1 MHTTSLTAQSYDEIP
16 YDSVPICETHPDNL
30 AVLGALFGLKT
41 ARPETCRVLELGCA
55 SGGNLIP
62 MAYHLPGAGFLG
74 IDLSAGQVASG
85 RALVEA
91 LGLRNIRIEQAD
103 ILDLG
108 DLGSFD
114 YVIAH
119 GLYSWVPAAVRERLL
134 EICGRALAPDGIA
147 YISYNTLPGWRL
159 RSALRDMLLQL
170 TRDATTPRARL
181 ARAREALGHLEAAFA
196 EQDGAAPAQ
205 LHAEVSKLLTRH
217 PSYLYHEYLTA
228 ENTPVLFSEF
238 MAQAGRHGLQY
249 LCEAELQTMFSDTLG
264 AAGAGMVDRFDGL
277 IEQEQCIDFLR
288 LRTFRQTL
296 LCRADR
302 PTQRELDLESFAR
315 LAYHAFLTPP
325 PHDPGAGAPQVFTS
339 PEGATRTVQH
349 PLTQAALRV
358 LAEAYPDSLG
368 YDEIE
373 RAAQARVSRDRP
385 ACATETDHLLGELAS
400 LCLHQFVGLSAEPRG
415 FQRQLELR
423 PCASRL
429 ARAQA
434 DAGIGHVSTV
444 WHVPMG
450 LDDFAQR
457 FILYLDGTRT
467 QATLMEQILDDI
479 VNGRLALEQPIADRN
494 ALAVMV
500 EANCRR
506 LLDTLQRHGI
516 LQPDAEVAA
525 RLLVK

>member
-1 MHTTSLTAQSYDEIP
+1 VHTTSLTAQSYDEIP
-16 YDSVPICETHPDNL
+16 YDSVPICETHPGNL
-30 AVLGALFGLKT
+30 AVLGALFGLNP
-41 ARPETCRVLELGCA
+41 ARPESCRVLELGCA

-62 MAYHLPGAGFLG
+62 MAYHLPGAEFLG
-74 IDLSAGQVASG
+74 IDLSAGQVAGG

-91 LGLRNIRIEQAD
+91 LGLRNIRIEQGD

-108 DLGSFD
+108 DIGQFD

-134 EICGRALAPDGIA
+134 ELCGQALTPDGIA
-147 YISYNTLPGWRL
+147 YVSYNTLPGWRQ
-159 RSALRDMLLQL
+159 RSVLRDMLLQF
-170 TRDATTPRARL
+170 TRDATTPRTRL
-181 ARAREALGHLEAAFA
+181 VRAHEALEQLEAAFA
-196 EQDGAAPAQ
+196 EQDGVVPAQ
-205 LHAEVSKLLTRH
+205 LHADVVKLRTRH

-249 LCEAELQTMFSDTLG
+249 LCESELQTMFSDTLG
-264 AAGAGMVDRFDGL
+264 PAGAALVDRFDSL

-288 LRTFRQTL
+288 LRAFRQTL

-302 PTQRELDLESFAR
+302 PTQRELELEHFAQ

-325 PHDPGAGAPQVFTS
+325 HNPGAGAPQVFTS
-339 PEGATRTVQH
+339 PDGATRTVQH

-358 LAEAYPDSLG
+358 LAEAYPDALG

-373 RAAQARVSRDRP
+373 RAAQERVSRDAP
-385 ACATETDHLLGELAS
+385 AVAAETDHLFGELVTLA
-400 LCLHQFVGLSAEPRG
+400 LHQFVGMSAQPRR
-415 FQRQLELR
+415 FQRQLAQR

-434 DAGIGHVSTV
+434 GAGLGHVSTI
-444 WHVPMG
+444 WHMPMG

-457 FILYLDGTRT
+457 FINYLDGTH
-467 QATLMEQILDDI
+467 TLSMLTERMLDDI
-479 VNGRLALEQPIADRN
+479 VDGQLALAQPITDRS
-494 ALAVMV
+494 ALAVQV
-500 EANCRR
+500 EENCRR
-506 LLDTLQRHGI
+506 LLGTLQRHGI
-516 LQPDAEVAA
+516 LQPET
-525 RLLVK
+525 